1 MPKPKK
7 TIEEYRAKRDFR
19 KTPEP
24 SPEQPLASSPDEL
37 QFVVHRHDATRL
49 HYDLRLEMEGVLR
62 SWAVPRGFSYNP
74 EDKRLA
80 VRTEDHPFAYLTFE
94 GVIPKGEYG
103 AGSMT
108 IWDRGTY
115 HFVNRD
121 GIGGV
126 GAGKVEIA
134 LRGRRLRGEWHLV
147 LTKGTAREG
156 GSPEDGSD
164 EWLIFKARDLYA
176 RGSDQAV
183 GGDLKASRPAPFP
196 QSIAP
201 MKPARKVRQ
210 AFSDPDWIF
219 EMIFEGLRCRLMT
232 RQGQPSLYSAS
243 VGPEDDLL
251 PRLPELAKEAGK
263 LRAENA
269 WIDGVLVALDD
280 TGRPSREVL
289 AERLRGDGERIVQF
303 YAFDLVHYEEFDL
316 RPVPL
321 IERKAQLASV
331 IPPGRSL
338 LYVDHVPGSG
348 EGLVRIVEQ
357 SGLHGVMA
365 KRADS
370 VYASGR
376 ADAWVEIEVRPHET
390 ARKKDLSE
398 ALAPSGGE
406 YAPTDARVKFTNL
419 KKVYWPDQGFTK
431 GDLLGYYEQVAD
443 FILPYLI
450 DRPSHLLR
458 YPDGVEGKSFYQH
471 EAPKHLPAWFET
483 IPIPSESKART
494 VPHMICNDRTSLLYL
509 INLGSIDLHPWMS
522 RKGSLDSP
530 DWAVLDLDPK
540 DAPFRDVIRVA
551 RVIKKIL
558 DAIGVES
565 CLKTSGKSGLH
576 IFIPLAPGYDYD
588 QSRMFCEGIARV
600 VVKDHGDF
608 ATIER
613 ATQNRKSRV
622 YVDYMQNREGQT
634 VVPPYVVRPVPE
646 ATVSTPLQWEELD
659 FDLDPRDF
667 HLRSV
672 LPRLSRAGDLFRPA
686 LDRGQDLLPAIKKL
700 QEYLKR

>member
-1 MPKPKK
+1 MPKPRK

-24 SPEQPLASSPDEL
+24 APETERKTGLDDLE
-37 QFVVHRHDATRL
+37 FVVHRHDATRL

-62 SWAVPRGFSYNP
+62 SWAVPKGFSYSP

-80 VRTEDHPFAYLTFE
+80 VRTEDHPFEYLTFE

-115 HFVNRD
+115 RFVNRD

-147 LTKGTAREG
+147 LTKGG
-156 GSPEDGSD
+156 GSD
-164 EWLIFKARDLYA
+164 EWLLFKARDRYA
-176 RGSDQAV
+176 RGADQAA
-183 GGDLKASRPAPFP
+183 GGDLKLARPASFP
-196 QSIAP
+196 DTIEP
-201 MKPARKVRQ
+201 MKPARKVRTP
-210 AFSDPDWIF
+210 FSDPDWIF
-219 EMIFEGLRCRLMT
+219 EMIFEGLRCRFTLDE
-232 RQGQPSLYSAS
+232 QGLRLRSAS
-243 VGPEDDLL
+243 VGAEQNLL
-251 PRLPELAKEAGK
+251 EKLPEIAKEASK
-263 LRAENA
+263 LRAEQY
-269 WIDGVLVALDD
+269 WIDSVLIALDE
-280 TGRPSREVL
+280 TGRPSREAL
-289 AERLRGDGERIVQF
+289 ASRLRGDSARPVQL

-316 RPVPL
+316 RTVPL

-331 IPPGRSL
+331 IPAGRTIL
-338 LYVDHVPGSG
+338 FVDHVPGSG
-348 EGLVRIVEQ
+348 EGLTRVVQQ

-365 KRADS
+365 KRAAS
-370 VYASGR
+370 PYATGR
-376 ADAWVEIEVRPHET
+376 SEDWVEIEVYAHET
-390 ARKKDLSE
+390 ARKKDLGST
-398 ALAPSGGE
+398 LAPAEGE
-406 YAPTDARVKFTNL
+406 YSPSDARVTFTNL
-419 KKVYWPDQGFTK
+419 KKVYWPDQGYTK

-483 IPIPSESKART
+483 ILIPSESKGRP
-494 VPHMICNDRTSLLYL
+494 VPHMICRDRTSLLYL

-522 RKGSLDSP
+522 RRGSLDSP

-551 RVIKKIL
+551 RVVKKIL

-576 IFIPLAPGYDYD
+576 IFIPLKPGYDYD

-608 ATIER
+608 ATVER

-622 YVDYMQNREGQT
+622 YVDYMQNRRGQT

-646 ATVSTPLQWEELD
+646 ATVSTPLHWDELD

-667 HLRSV
+667 HMRSV
-672 LPRLSRAGDLFRPA
+672 LPRLARGGDLFRTA
-686 LDRGQDLLPAIKKL
+686 LDRGQDLLPAIERL
-700 QEYLKR
+700 QEYLSR

>member
-1 MPKPKK
+1 MPESRKS
-7 TIEEYRAKRDFR
+7 IEEYRAKRDFR

-24 SPEQPLASSPDEL
+24 APEVQRETGLEDL

-62 SWAVPRGFSYNP
+62 SWAVPKGFSYNP

-80 VRTEDHPFAYLTFE
+80 VRTEDHPFEYLTFE

-103 AGSMT
+103 AGTMT

-115 HFVNRD
+115 RFVNRD
-121 GIGGV
+121 GIEGV
-126 GAGKVEIA
+126 SAGKLEIE

-147 LTKGTAREG
+147 LTKGG
-156 GSPEDGSD
+156 GSD
-164 EWLIFKARDLYA
+164 EWLLFKARDLYA
-176 RGSDQAV
+176 RGADQAA
-183 GGDLKASRPAPFP
+183 GGDLRLALPSETFGIIP
-196 QSIAP
+196 P
-201 MKPARKVRQ
+201 MKPGRKVRK

-219 EMIFEGLRCRLMT
+219 EMIFEGLRCRLT
-232 RQGQPSLYSAS
+232 RDPSGLELRSTS
-243 VGPEDDLL
+243 VGADQNLL
-251 PRLPELAKEAGK
+251 AKLPEITKEAGK
-263 LRAENA
+263 LRAQQF
-269 WIDGVLVALDD
+269 WIDCVLIALDE
-280 TGRPSREVL
+280 TGRPSREAL
-289 AERLRGDGERIVQF
+289 ADRLRGDTARIAQL

-316 RPVPL
+316 TPVPL
-321 IERKAQLASV
+321 IERKAQLASL
-331 IPPGRSL
+331 IPPGRAIL
-338 LYVDHVPGSG
+338 FVDHVPGSG
-348 EGLVRIVEQ
+348 EGLARVVQQ

-365 KRADS
+365 KRAAS
-370 VYASGR
+370 AYTSGR
-376 ADAWVEIEVRPHET
+376 SEDWIEIEVETHES
-390 ARKKDLSE
+390 ARKKDLGST
-398 ALAPSGGE
+398 LAPSEGGE
-406 YAPTDARVKFTNL
+406 YAPSDARVKFTNL
-419 KKVYWPDQGFTK
+419 KKVYWPDQGYTK

-450 DRPSHLLR
+450 GRPSHLLR

-483 IPIPSESKART
+483 IEIPSESKGRP

-551 RVIKKIL
+551 RAIKKIL
-558 DAIGVES
+558 DAIGVVS

-576 IFIPLAPGYDYD
+576 IFIPLQPGYDYD

-600 VVKDHGDF
+600 VVRDHGDF
-608 ATIER
+608 ATVER

-622 YVDYMQNREGQT
+622 YVDYMQNRRGQT

-646 ATVSTPLQWEELD
+646 ATVSTPLHWEELD

-667 HLRSV
+667 HMRSV
-672 LPRLSRAGDLFRPA
+672 LPRLSRGGDLFRPA
-686 LDRGQDLLPAIKKL
+686 LDQGQDLLPAIARL
-700 QEYLKR
+700 QEYLSR